1 MGHFLLTKGFCIVLF
16 ITIVSCQPV
25 QNITSGSKKYSNN
38 LETSLIKDLEDNRLD
53 MPFDQ
58 ACLIA
63 SDVDSD
69 KKMQR
74 YLVKIDLLISRI
86 NQETDIQKTNDPP
99 TKAKILFNWLREN
112 TYEGIYNDC
121 YNLRDTLNLKVGN
134 CLSYAIQFTILC
146 RHFGVD
152 IKNIFIPGHI
162 YNMLVSREQTYYF
175 EHTHSDGI
183 VKYADKY
190 HPQKKIMK
198 DEELISE
205 IFLYRAHNANNN
217 MRYEES
223 MKYCQQALRCNPHDN
238 RTVILL
244 LDNYLAKK
252 NYEDAFQYLNE
263 YLSHHPDNKK
273 SFKNTYTLLQRVC
286 KKVDNR
292 FK

>member
-1 MGHFLLTKGFCIVLF
+1 MSHSLFIKRFCIILLLCL
-16 ITIVSCQPV
+16 TGCQSV
-25 QNITSGSKKYSNN
+25 QNADKKYSG
-38 LETSLIKDLEDNRLD
+38 DLEASLLSDIEDGRLD
-53 MPFDQ
+53 IPFEQ

-63 SDVDSD
+63 SGVNSG
-69 KKMQR
+69 KRMQG
-74 YLVKIDLLISRI
+74 YLAKIDLLISRI
-86 NQETDIQKTNDPP
+86 HQETDIHKENDPLI
-99 TKAKILFNWLREN
+99 KAKILFNWLREN

-121 YNLRDTLNLKVGN
+121 YNFRDTLNLKVGN

-146 RHFGVD
+146 RHFDVD
-152 IKNIFIPGHI
+152 IKNVFIPGHI
-162 YNMLVSREQTYYF
+162 YNVLVSHEQTYYF

-183 VKYADKY
+183 VKHADKY
-190 HPQKKIMK
+190 HPQKKIMR

-205 IFLYRAHNANNN
+205 LFLYKAYNANSN
-217 MRYEES
+217 MKYEES

-252 NYEDAFQYLNE
+252 NYEDALRCLNE
-263 YLSHHPDNKK
+263 YLSHHPDDKK
-273 SFKNTYTLLQRVC
+273 SFKNTYILLQRVC